1 MYEAFGERLRKARE
15 AKGIGE
21 AGFEISQE
29 RNTGLWHWVL
39 RGQASGPIACS
50 ATGFKTRE
58 LLLEDLRR
66 IQSKAPQS
74 LIFDL
79 IGNLHATA

>member
-1 MYEAFGERLRKARE
+1 MYEAFGERLRKTRD
-15 AKGIGE
+15 AKAIGE

-29 RNTGLWHWVL
+29 RATGLWHWVL
-39 RGQASGPIACS
+39 QGQDSGPIARS
-50 ATGFKTRE
+50 AAGFKTRE

-66 IQSKAPQS
+66 VQSKAPQS

-79 IGNLHATA
+79 IGNLHATS